1 MTIED
6 LNKKRNTRIMIE
18 MDQTDLDNINIDV
31 ALSKETTTF
40 DLMNAANEL
49 LNMLTEVSNTSK
61 EKILD
66 AMKTFDQKKQ
76 KESQ

>member
-31 ALSKETTTF
+31 MASEETTIF

-49 LNMLTEVSNTSK
+49 LNMITSASSVSK
-61 EKILD
+61 EEILD
-66 AMKTFDQKKQ
+66 RMKTF
-76 KESQ
+76 E